1 VFILKHSQ
9 PAALARSS
17 FCLVEEEASLDRLA
31 PVAIARKGTRVH
43 PLQRPSERRFLPL
56 SMFLFSAIL
65 GATCSMGAPGDARA
79 QSQAEEYRVKAALLF
94 RFAQFIEWPPE
105 AFKDASDPVNF
116 CTVGD
121 DPFDGALDDA
131 VAGKKIGA
139 RVIRVLHPRGPENVK
154 GCQLLFVGAKESKR
168 IPVILASAHD
178 SPIVTVGESDGFAQ
192 KGGVINFLLEDKKI
206 RFEINAGAAQQA
218 GIKIS
223 SRLMLL
229 AKNVLGNQG

>member
-1 VFILKHSQ
+1 MLKHSQ

-17 FCLVEEEASLDRLA
+17 FCFFEEKKSVDRLA
-31 PVAIARKGTRVH
+31 LVVSTRMEMRRH
-43 PLQRPSERRFLPL
+43 PLGRPSERRFLPL
-56 SMFLFSAIL
+56 SMFLFCAIL
-65 GATCSMGAPGDARA
+65 GTTCSMGAPKEARA
-79 QSQAEEYRVKAALLF
+79 QSQTEEYRVKAALLF

-116 CTVGD
+116 CTVAD

-139 RVIRVLHPRGPENVK
+139 RVIRVLHLRGPENVK
-154 GCQLLFVGAKESKR
+154 GCQLLFVGAKETKR
-168 IPVILASAHD
+168 IPAILASAND
-178 SPIVTVGESDGFAQ
+178 SPIVTVGETDGFAQ